1 MSVAPYIHATTPPL
15 RHSAPIFVFVAT
27 LFSSASFVPCKLM
40 ISLQDITIMR
50 GTKTLIEGASATILA
65 GQKVGIIG
73 RNGCGKSTLFAAI
86 QGEITPELGSIGV
99 PKNLKIATVA
109 QKTPALEISA
119 IDYVMQGDKTVQQLL
134 KQREAAYQQDSGE
147 KIALIED
154 ELGIAGYWTLKPRAG
169 ALLFGLGFG
178 PDELEKPVKEFS
190 GGWRMRLNLAQALI
204 YKSDLMLLDE
214 PTNHLDLDTVL
225 FLQNFLKSYEG
236 TLLCISHDRDFLDSF
251 ADHILHF
258 ESGKVVLYPGNY
270 SAYEKLRAEHIRAQK
285 AARKREE
292 AIVAHMQAFVDRFR
306 YKASKAKQA
315 QSLIKAIDRM
325 QLTAVTQEE
334 SPFSFSFPEPERTPQ
349 VIANLKDL
357 DAGYKADPQASA
369 AAAAAAAATAGS
381 VAETTD
387 LNDLDNDFED
397 GPQIRQ
403 VLTHDQVV
411 LSKINLELL
420 SGDRIALLGKNGQG
434 KSTLI
439 KTLVG
444 ELQPLH
450 GTVTIGKGIKIGYFA
465 QHELESLNED
475 QNALWHLFRINPN
488 AKEKD
493 LRTFL
498 GSFAFSG
505 DKVFDPVKTMSGG
518 EQARLALAL
527 IAYQKPNLLLLD
539 EPTNHLDL
547 EMREA
552 LSVALASYPGALVLV
567 SHDRHLVEAIA
578 DKLWLV
584 DQGRVSEFSG
594 DLNDYQEYLLRRAR
608 EFREQQQNAA
618 QNANGNAGAN
628 KSTSTTELR
637 AGMGAVNALGGS
649 QPSASVSSY
658 KTKEQKQ
665 LEAQKRAAL
674 RPLKL
679 KIEKEEKEIAKI
691 EARLQAI
698 DERMADSSLYEGNK
712 DELEALILERA
723 QLNTDKESHEE
734 QWLELTAELEEAQ
747 ASS

>member
-1 MSVAPYIHATTPPL
+1 
-15 RHSAPIFVFVAT
+15 
-27 LFSSASFVPCKLM
+27 M
-40 ISLQDITIMR
+40 IALQDITIMR
-50 GTKTLIEGASATILA
+50 GTKVLIEGASATILQ

-86 QGEITPELGSIGV
+86 QGELTPDLGTIGI

-109 QKTPALEISA
+109 QKTPALPTPA
-119 IDYVMQGDKTVQQLL
+119 IEYVMQGDKTVSSLL
-134 KQREAAYQQDSGE
+134 SRRDAAYAANDGE

-154 ELGIAGYWTLKPRAG
+154 ELGVAGFWTLKARAG
-169 ALLFGLGFG
+169 SLLFGLGFG
-178 PDELEKPVKEFS
+178 PDELEKPIAEFS

-204 YKSDLMLLDE
+204 YQSDLLLLDE

-225 FLQNFLKSYEG
+225 FLQNFLKNYEG

-258 ESGKVVLYPGNY
+258 EEHKVVLYPGNY
-270 SAYEKLRAEHIRAQK
+270 SAYEKIRAERIRAQK
-285 AARKREE
+285 AARKKEE
-292 AIVAHMQAFVDRFR
+292 AILAHMQSFVERFR
-306 YKASKAKQA
+306 YKATKAKQA
-315 QSLIKAIDRM
+315 QSLLKAIDRM

-349 VIANLKDL
+349 VIASLKEL
-357 DAGYKADPQASA
+357 DAGYQVS
-369 AAAAAAAATAGS
+369 S
-381 VAETTD
+381 VNLVD
-387 LNDLDNDFED
+387 SD
-397 GPQIRQ
+397 GPMAHH
-403 VLTHDQVV
+403 TGTGPEVV
-411 LSKINLELL
+411 LKKVNLELL

-444 ELQPLH
+444 DLAPLS
-450 GTVTIGKGIKIGYFA
+450 GEVVIGKGIKIGYFA

-475 QNALWHLFRINPN
+475 QDAMWHLYRINPD

-493 LRTFL
+493 LRSFL

-505 DKVFDPVKTMSGG
+505 DKVFDKVGTMSGG

-552 LSVALASYPGALVLV
+552 LSVALASYSGALVLV

-584 DQGRVSEFSG
+584 DSGKVSEFGG
-594 DLNDYQEYLLRRAR
+594 DLNDYQDYLLRKAR
-608 EFREQQQNAA
+608 EFREAQQAA
-618 QNANGNAGAN
+618 AAEAQGKVQG
-628 KSTSTTELR
+628 K
-637 AGMGAVNALGGS
+637 VQGS
-649 QPSASVSSY
+649 PSQSVSSY

-679 KIEKEEKEIAKI
+679 KIEANEKKMASI
-691 EARLQAI
+691 EKRLATI
-698 DERMADSSLYEGNK
+698 DERMADSSLYEDSNK
-712 DELEALILERA
+712 GELEKLILERA
-723 QLNTDKESHEE
+723 ELNNDKETLEE
-734 QWLELTAELEEAQ
+734 EWLMLNDELEAAHGQ
-747 ASS
+747 

>member
-1 MSVAPYIHATTPPL
+1 
-15 RHSAPIFVFVAT
+15 
-27 LFSSASFVPCKLM
+27 M
-40 ISLQDITIMR
+40 IALQDITIMR
-50 GTKTLIEGASATILA
+50 GTKVLIEGASATILQ

-86 QGEITPELGSIGV
+86 QGELTPDLGTIGI

-109 QKTPALEISA
+109 QKTPALPTPA
-119 IDYVMQGDKTVQQLL
+119 IEYVMQGDKTVSSLL
-134 KQREAAYQQDSGE
+134 SRRDAAYAANDGE

-154 ELGIAGYWTLKPRAG
+154 ELGVAGFWTLKARAG
-169 ALLFGLGFG
+169 SLLFGLGFG
-178 PDELEKPVKEFS
+178 PDELEKPIAEFS

-204 YKSDLMLLDE
+204 YQSDLLLLDE

-225 FLQNFLKSYEG
+225 FLQNFLKNYEG

-258 ESGKVVLYPGNY
+258 EEHKVVLYPGNY
-270 SAYEKLRAEHIRAQK
+270 SAYEKIRAERIRAQK
-285 AARKREE
+285 AARKKEE
-292 AIVAHMQAFVDRFR
+292 AILAHMQSFVERFR
-306 YKASKAKQA
+306 YKATKAKQA
-315 QSLIKAIDRM
+315 QSLLKAIDRM

-349 VIANLKDL
+349 VIASLKEL
-357 DAGYKADPQASA
+357 DAGYQVSSFNLVDS
-369 AAAAAAAATAGS
+369 
-381 VAETTD
+381 
-387 LNDLDNDFED
+387 D
-397 GPQIRQ
+397 GPMAHH
-403 VLTHDQVV
+403 TGTGPEVV
-411 LSKINLELL
+411 LKKVNLELL

-444 ELQPLH
+444 DLAPLS
-450 GTVTIGKGIKIGYFA
+450 GEVVIGKGIKIGYFA

-475 QNALWHLFRINPN
+475 QDAMWHLYRINPD

-493 LRTFL
+493 LRSFL

-505 DKVFDPVKTMSGG
+505 DKVFDKVGTMSGG

-552 LSVALASYPGALVLV
+552 LSVALASYSGALVLV

-584 DQGRVSEFSG
+584 DSGKVSEFGG
-594 DLNDYQEYLLRRAR
+594 DLNDYQDYLLRKAR
-608 EFREQQQNAA
+608 EFREAQQAA
-618 QNANGNAGAN
+618 AAEAQGKVQG
-628 KSTSTTELR
+628 K
-637 AGMGAVNALGGS
+637 VQGS
-649 QPSASVSSY
+649 PSQSVSSY

-679 KIEKEEKEIAKI
+679 KIEANEKKMASI
-691 EARLQAI
+691 EKRLATI
-698 DERMADSSLYEGNK
+698 DERMADSSLYEDSNK
-712 DELEALILERA
+712 GELEKLILERA
-723 QLNTDKESHEE
+723 ELNNDKETLEE
-734 QWLELTAELEEAQ
+734 EWLMLNDELEAAQ
-747 ASS
+747 GQ

>member
-1 MSVAPYIHATTPPL
+1 
-15 RHSAPIFVFVAT
+15 
-27 LFSSASFVPCKLM
+27 M
-40 ISLQDITIMR
+40 ISLQDLTIMR
-50 GTKTLIEGASATILA
+50 GSKILIDQTSTTILQS
-65 GQKVGIIG
+65 QKVGIIG

-86 QGEITPELGSIGV
+86 QGDVPIESGSISV
-99 PKNLKIATVA
+99 PKNLKIASVS

-119 IDYVMQGDKTVQQLL
+119 LEYVMQGDKTIQQLL
-134 KQREAAYQQDSGE
+134 ARREKAYANNEGE

-154 ELGIAGYWTLKPRAG
+154 ELGTAGFWSLKARTG
-169 ALLFGLGFG
+169 SLLFGLGFG

-204 YKSDLMLLDE
+204 YKSDLMMLDE

-251 ADHILHF
+251 SDHILHF

-270 SAYEKLRAEHIRAQK
+270 SAYERIRAERIRAQK
-285 AARKREE
+285 AARRREE
-292 AIVAHMQAFVDRFR
+292 AILSHMQSFVERFR

-315 QSLIKAIDRM
+315 QSLIKAMDRM

-349 VIANLKDL
+349 VIASLKEL
-357 DAGYKADPQASA
+357 DAGYRNTTSA
-369 AAAAAAAATAGS
+369 AQTNSRPTSAN
-381 VAETTD
+381 E
-387 LNDLDNDFED
+387 FED
-397 GPQIRQ
+397 GPLLHNSHNQEEIILHK
-403 VLTHDQVV
+403 V
-411 LSKINLELL
+411 NLELL

-444 ELQPLH
+444 SLPPIN
-450 GTVTIGKGIKIGYFA
+450 GTVTLGKGISIGYFA
-465 QHELESLNED
+465 QHELESLNESQD
-475 QNALWHLFRINPN
+475 ALWHLWRIDPQ

-493 LRTFL
+493 LRSFL

-505 DKVFDPVKTMSGG
+505 DKVFAKVGTMSGG
-518 EQARLALAL
+518 EQARLALAM

-552 LSVALASYPGALVLV
+552 LSIALASYPGALVLV

-578 DKLWLV
+578 EKLWLV
-584 DQGRVSEFSG
+584 DDGKVSEFAG

-608 EFREQQQNAA
+608 EFREA
-618 QNANGNAGAN
+618 QNAEAAAAREQATANGL
-628 KSTSTTELR
+628 T
-637 AGMGAVNALGGS
+637 M
-649 QPSASVSSY
+649 SAQAKASAY

-665 LEAQKRAAL
+665 QEAARRAAL
-674 RPLKL
+674 RPLKM
-679 KIEKEEKEIAKI
+679 KIEQSEKAMAKMDQRIA
-691 EARLQAI
+691 EI
-698 DERMADSSLYEGNK
+698 DERMSDSALYDNK
-712 DELEALILERA
+712 IELEKLIMERA
-723 QLNTDKESHEE
+723 QLSQAKEQEE
-734 QWLELTAELEEAQ
+734 EHWLELTTELEEAQ
-747 ASS
+747 AVN

>member
-1 MSVAPYIHATTPPL
+1 
-15 RHSAPIFVFVAT
+15 
-27 LFSSASFVPCKLM
+27 M
-40 ISLQDITIMR
+40 IALQDITIMR
-50 GTKTLIEGASATILA
+50 GTKVLIEGASATILQ

-86 QGEITPELGSIGV
+86 QGELAPDLGTIGI

-109 QKTPALEISA
+109 QKTPALPTPA
-119 IDYVMQGDKTVQQLL
+119 IEYVMQGDKTVSSLL
-134 KQREAAYQQDSGE
+134 SRRDAAYAANDGE

-154 ELGIAGYWTLKPRAG
+154 ELGVAGFWTLKARAG
-169 ALLFGLGFG
+169 SLLFGLGFG
-178 PDELEKPVKEFS
+178 PDELEKPIAEFS

-204 YKSDLMLLDE
+204 YQSDLLLLDE

-225 FLQNFLKSYEG
+225 FLQNFLKNYEG

-258 ESGKVVLYPGNY
+258 EEHKVVLYPGNY
-270 SAYEKLRAEHIRAQK
+270 SAYEKIRAERIRAQK
-285 AARKREE
+285 AARKKEE
-292 AIVAHMQAFVDRFR
+292 AILAHMQSFVERFR
-306 YKASKAKQA
+306 YKATKAKQA
-315 QSLIKAIDRM
+315 QSLLKAIDRM

-349 VIANLKDL
+349 VIASLKEL
-357 DAGYKADPQASA
+357 DAGYQVS
-369 AAAAAAAATAGS
+369 S
-381 VAETTD
+381 VNLVD
-387 LNDLDNDFED
+387 SD
-397 GPQIRQ
+397 GPMAHH
-403 VLTHDQVV
+403 TGTGPEVV
-411 LSKINLELL
+411 LKKVNLELL

-444 ELQPLH
+444 DLAPLS
-450 GTVTIGKGIKIGYFA
+450 GEVVIGKGIKIGYFA

-475 QNALWHLFRINPN
+475 QDAMWHLYRINPD

-493 LRTFL
+493 LRSFL

-505 DKVFDPVKTMSGG
+505 DKVFDKVGTMSGG

-552 LSVALASYPGALVLV
+552 LSVALASYSGALVLV

-584 DQGRVSEFSG
+584 DSGKVSEFGG
-594 DLNDYQEYLLRRAR
+594 DLNDYQDYLLRKAR
-608 EFREQQQNAA
+608 EFREAQQAA
-618 QNANGNAGAN
+618 AAEAQGKVQG
-628 KSTSTTELR
+628 K
-637 AGMGAVNALGGS
+637 VQGS
-649 QPSASVSSY
+649 PSQSVSSY

-679 KIEKEEKEIAKI
+679 KIETNEKKMASI
-691 EARLQAI
+691 EKRLATI
-698 DERMADSSLYEGNK
+698 DERMADSSLYEDSNK
-712 DELEALILERA
+712 GELEKLILERA
-723 QLNTDKESHEE
+723 ELNNDKETLEE
-734 QWLELTAELEEAQ
+734 EWLMLNDELEAAQ
-747 ASS
+747 GQ

>member
-1 MSVAPYIHATTPPL
+1 
-15 RHSAPIFVFVAT
+15 
-27 LFSSASFVPCKLM
+27 
-40 ISLQDITIMR
+40 MR
-50 GTKTLIEGASATILA
+50 GTKVLIEGASATILQ

-86 QGEITPELGSIGV
+86 QGELSPDLGTIGI

-109 QKTPALEISA
+109 QKTPALATSA
-119 IDYVMQGDKTVQQLL
+119 IDYVMEGDKTVAGLL
-134 KQREAAYQQDSGE
+134 KRRAEAYAANAGE
-147 KIALIED
+147 KIALLED
-154 ELGIAGYWTLKPRAG
+154 ELGVAGYWTLKARAG
-169 ALLFGLGFG
+169 SLLFGLGFG
-178 PDELEKPVKEFS
+178 PEELEKPVAEFS

-204 YKSDLMLLDE
+204 YQSDLLLLDE

-225 FLQNFLKSYEG
+225 FLQNFLKNYEG

-258 ESGKVVLYPGNY
+258 EEHKVVLYPGNY
-270 SAYEKLRAEHIRAQK
+270 SAYERIRAERIRAQK
-285 AARKREE
+285 AARKKEE
-292 AIVAHMQAFVDRFR
+292 AILAHMQSFVERFR
-306 YKASKAKQA
+306 YKATKAKQA
-315 QSLIKAIDRM
+315 QSLIKAMERM

-349 VIANLKDL
+349 VIASLKDL
-357 DAGYKADPQASA
+357 NAGYQGQSLDDSA
-369 AAAAAAAATAGS
+369 
-381 VAETTD
+381 
-387 LNDLDNDFED
+387 ND
-397 GPQIRQ
+397 GP
-403 VLTHDQVV
+403 LLHHSGTEVV
-411 LSKINLELL
+411 LSQVNLELL

-444 ELQPLH
+444 ELKPLS
-450 GTVTIGKGIKIGYFA
+450 GEVVIGKGIKIGYFA

-475 QNALWHLFRINPN
+475 QDAIWHLYRLNPD

-493 LRTFL
+493 LRSFL

-505 DKVFDPVKTMSGG
+505 DKVFDKVGTMSGG

-552 LSVALASYPGALVLV
+552 LSVALASYSGALVLV

-584 DQGRVSEFSG
+584 DSGKVSEFSG
-594 DLNDYQEYLLRRAR
+594 DLNDYQEYLLRKAR
-608 EFREQQQNAA
+608 EFREAQQAAA
-618 QNANGNAGAN
+618 QAEAPA
-628 KSTSTTELR
+628 
-637 AGMGAVNALGGS
+637 
-649 QPSASVSSY
+649 PSASVSSY

-679 KIEKEEKEIAKI
+679 KIEANEKKMATI
-691 EARLQAI
+691 ESRLATI
-698 DERMADSSLYEGNK
+698 DERMADASLYEDSNK
-712 DELEALILERA
+712 GELEQLILERA
-723 QLNTDKESHEE
+723 ELNGQKDTLEE
-734 QWLELTAELEEAQ
+734 EWLALNDELEAAQ
-747 ASS
+747 AN

>member
-1 MSVAPYIHATTPPL
+1 
-15 RHSAPIFVFVAT
+15 
-27 LFSSASFVPCKLM
+27 
-40 ISLQDITIMR
+40 MR
-50 GTKTLIEGASATILA
+50 GTKVLIEGASATILQ

-86 QGEITPELGSIGV
+86 QGELSPDLGTIGI

-109 QKTPALEISA
+109 QKTPALATSA
-119 IDYVMQGDKTVQQLL
+119 IDYVMEGDKTVAGLL
-134 KQREAAYQQDSGE
+134 KRRAEAYAANAGE
-147 KIALIED
+147 KIALLED
-154 ELGIAGYWTLKPRAG
+154 ELGVAGYWTLKARAG
-169 ALLFGLGFG
+169 SLLFGLGFG
-178 PDELEKPVKEFS
+178 PEELEKPVAEFS

-204 YKSDLMLLDE
+204 YQSDLLLLDE

-225 FLQNFLKSYEG
+225 FLQNFLKNYEG

-258 ESGKVVLYPGNY
+258 EEHKVVLYPGNY
-270 SAYEKLRAEHIRAQK
+270 SAYERIRAERIRAQK
-285 AARKREE
+285 AARKKEE
-292 AIVAHMQAFVDRFR
+292 AILAHMQSFVERFR
-306 YKASKAKQA
+306 YKATKAKQA
-315 QSLIKAIDRM
+315 QSLIKAMERM

-349 VIANLKDL
+349 VIASLKDL
-357 DAGYKADPQASA
+357 NAGYQGQSLDDSA
-369 AAAAAAAATAGS
+369 
-381 VAETTD
+381 
-387 LNDLDNDFED
+387 ND
-397 GPQIRQ
+397 GP
-403 VLTHDQVV
+403 LLHHSGTEVV
-411 LSKINLELL
+411 LSQVNLELL

-444 ELQPLH
+444 ELKPLS
-450 GTVTIGKGIKIGYFA
+450 GEVVIGKGIKIGYFA

-475 QNALWHLFRINPN
+475 QDAIWHLYRLNPD

-493 LRTFL
+493 LRSFL

-505 DKVFDPVKTMSGG
+505 DKVFDKVGTMSGG

-552 LSVALASYPGALVLV
+552 LSVALASYSGALVLV

-584 DQGRVSEFSG
+584 DSGKVSEFSG
-594 DLNDYQEYLLRRAR
+594 DLNDYQEYLLRKAR
-608 EFREQQQNAA
+608 EFREAQQAAA
-618 QNANGNAGAN
+618 QAAAP
-628 KSTSTTELR
+628 
-637 AGMGAVNALGGS
+637 A
-649 QPSASVSSY
+649 PSASVSSY

-679 KIEKEEKEIAKI
+679 KIEANEKKMATI
-691 EARLQAI
+691 ESRLATI
-698 DERMADSSLYEGNK
+698 DERMADASLYEDSNK
-712 DELEALILERA
+712 GELEQLILERA
-723 QLNTDKESHEE
+723 ELNGQKDTLEE
-734 QWLELTAELEEAQ
+734 EWLALNDELEAAQ
-747 ASS
+747 AN

>member
-15 RHSAPIFVFVAT
+15 SHSAPIFVFVAT
-27 LFSSASFVPCKLM
+27 LFSSASFVTCKLM

-334 SPFSFSFPEPERTPQ
+334 SPFSFSFPEPDRTPQ

-369 AAAAAAAATAGS
+369 AAAAASVATAAAES
-381 VAETTD
+381 R
-387 LNDLDNDFED
+387 DLDKDFED

-518 EQARLALAL
+518 EQARLALAF

-618 QNANGNAGAN
+618 QNANGAN
-628 KSTSTTELR
+628 KSTSATTTELR

-691 EARLQAI
+691 EARLQEI

-747 ASS
+747 AAS

>member
-1 MSVAPYIHATTPPL
+1 
-15 RHSAPIFVFVAT
+15 
-27 LFSSASFVPCKLM
+27 M
-40 ISLQDITIMR
+40 IALQDITIMR
-50 GTKTLIEGASATILA
+50 GTKVLIEGASATILQ

-86 QGEITPELGSIGV
+86 QGELVPDLGTIGI

-109 QKTPALEISA
+109 QKTPALPTPA
-119 IDYVMQGDKTVQQLL
+119 IEYVMQGDKTVSSLL
-134 KQREAAYQQDSGE
+134 SRRDAAYAANDGE

-154 ELGIAGYWTLKPRAG
+154 ELGLAGFWTLDARAG
-169 ALLFGLGFG
+169 SSLVGLGFG
-178 PDELEKPVKEFS
+178 PEQLEKPIAEFS

-204 YKSDLMLLDE
+204 YQSDLLLLDE

-225 FLQNFLKSYEG
+225 FLQNFLKNYEG

-258 ESGKVVLYPGNY
+258 EEHKVVLYPGNY
-270 SAYEKLRAEHIRAQK
+270 SAYEKIRAERIRAQK
-285 AARKREE
+285 AARKKEE
-292 AIVAHMQAFVDRFR
+292 AILAHMQSFVERFR
-306 YKASKAKQA
+306 YKSSKAKQA
-315 QSLIKAIDRM
+315 QSLLKAIDRM

-349 VIANLKDL
+349 VIASLKEL
-357 DAGYKADPQASA
+357 DAGYQVSNADLVDS
-369 AAAAAAAATAGS
+369 
-381 VAETTD
+381 
-387 LNDLDNDFED
+387 D
-397 GPQIRQ
+397 GPMAHHAG
-403 VLTHDQVV
+403 TGPEVV
-411 LSKINLELL
+411 LKKVNLELL

-444 ELQPLH
+444 DLAPLS
-450 GTVTIGKGIKIGYFA
+450 GEIVVGKGIKIGYFA

-475 QNALWHLFRINPN
+475 QDAMWHLYRINPD

-505 DKVFDPVKTMSGG
+505 DKVFDKVGTMSGG

-552 LSVALASYPGALVLV
+552 LSVALASYSGALVLV

-584 DQGRVSEFSG
+584 DSGKVSEFAG
-594 DLNDYQEYLLRRAR
+594 DLNDYQEYLLRKAR
-608 EFREQQQNAA
+608 EFREAQQAA
-618 QNANGNAGAN
+618 AAEAQG
-628 KSTSTTELR
+628 KV
-637 AGMGAVNALGGS
+637 MGAPS
-649 QPSASVSSY
+649 QSVSSY

-679 KIEKEEKEIAKI
+679 KIEANEKKMASI
-691 EARLQAI
+691 EKRLTTI
-698 DERMADSSLYEGNK
+698 DERMADSSLYEDSNK
-712 DELEALILERA
+712 GELEKLILERA
-723 QLNTDKESHEE
+723 ELNNDKETLEE
-734 QWLELTAELEEAQ
+734 EWLMLNDELEAAQ
-747 ASS
+747 GQ

>member
-1 MSVAPYIHATTPPL
+1 
-15 RHSAPIFVFVAT
+15 
-27 LFSSASFVPCKLM
+27 M
-40 ISLQDITIMR
+40 IALQDITIMR
-50 GTKTLIEGASATILA
+50 GTKVLIEGASATILQ

-86 QGEITPELGSIGV
+86 QGELVPDLGTIGI

-109 QKTPALEISA
+109 QKTPALPTPA
-119 IDYVMQGDKTVQQLL
+119 IEYVMQGDKTVSSLL
-134 KQREAAYQQDSGE
+134 SRRDAAYAANDGE

-154 ELGIAGYWTLKPRAG
+154 ELGLAGFWSLKARAG
-169 ALLFGLGFG
+169 SLLFGLGFG
-178 PDELEKPVKEFS
+178 PDELEKPIAEFS

-204 YKSDLMLLDE
+204 YQSDLLLLDE

-225 FLQNFLKSYEG
+225 FLQNFLKNYEG

-258 ESGKVVLYPGNY
+258 EEHKVVLYPGNY
-270 SAYEKLRAEHIRAQK
+270 SAYEKIRAERIRAQK
-285 AARKREE
+285 AARKKEE
-292 AIVAHMQAFVDRFR
+292 AILAHMQSFVERFR
-306 YKASKAKQA
+306 YKSSKAKQA
-315 QSLIKAIDRM
+315 QSLLKAIDRM

-349 VIANLKDL
+349 VIASLKEL
-357 DAGYKADPQASA
+357 DAGYQVSSADLVDS
-369 AAAAAAAATAGS
+369 
-381 VAETTD
+381 
-387 LNDLDNDFED
+387 D
-397 GPQIRQ
+397 GPMAHHAG
-403 VLTHDQVV
+403 TGPEVV
-411 LSKINLELL
+411 LKKVNLELL

-444 ELQPLH
+444 DLAPLS
-450 GTVTIGKGIKIGYFA
+450 GEVVVGKGIKIGYFA

-475 QNALWHLFRINPN
+475 QDAMWHLYRINPD

-505 DKVFDPVKTMSGG
+505 DKVFDKVGTMSGG

-552 LSVALASYPGALVLV
+552 LSVALASYSGALVLV

-584 DQGRVSEFSG
+584 DSGKVSEFAG
-594 DLNDYQEYLLRRAR
+594 DLNDYQEYLLRKAR
-608 EFREQQQNAA
+608 EFREAQQAA
-618 QNANGNAGAN
+618 AAEAQG
-628 KSTSTTELR
+628 KV
-637 AGMGAVNALGGS
+637 MGAPS
-649 QPSASVSSY
+649 QSVSSY

-679 KIEKEEKEIAKI
+679 KIEANEKKMASI
-691 EARLQAI
+691 EKRLATI
-698 DERMADSSLYEGNK
+698 DERMADSSLYEDSNK
-712 DELEALILERA
+712 GELEKLILERA
-723 QLNTDKESHEE
+723 ELNNDKETLEE
-734 QWLELTAELEEAQ
+734 EWLMLNDELEAAQ
-747 ASS
+747 GQ

>member
-1 MSVAPYIHATTPPL
+1 
-15 RHSAPIFVFVAT
+15 
-27 LFSSASFVPCKLM
+27 M
-40 ISLQDITIMR
+40 IALQDITIMR
-50 GTKTLIEGASATILA
+50 GTKVLIEGASATILQ

-86 QGEITPELGSIGV
+86 QGELAPDLGTIGI

-109 QKTPALEISA
+109 QKTPALPTPA
-119 IDYVMQGDKTVQQLL
+119 IEYVMQGDKTVSSLL
-134 KQREAAYQQDSGE
+134 SRRDAAYAANDGE

-154 ELGIAGYWTLKPRAG
+154 ELGVAGFWTLKARAG
-169 ALLFGLGFG
+169 SLLFGLGFG
-178 PDELEKPVKEFS
+178 PDELEKPIAEFS

-204 YKSDLMLLDE
+204 YQSDLLLLDE

-225 FLQNFLKSYEG
+225 FLQNFLKNYEG

-258 ESGKVVLYPGNY
+258 EEHKVVLYPGNY
-270 SAYEKLRAEHIRAQK
+270 SAYEKIRAERIRAQK
-285 AARKREE
+285 AARKKEE
-292 AIVAHMQAFVDRFR
+292 AILAHMQSFVERFR
-306 YKASKAKQA
+306 YKATKAKQA
-315 QSLIKAIDRM
+315 QSLLKAIDRM

-349 VIANLKDL
+349 VIASLKEL
-357 DAGYKADPQASA
+357 DAGYQVSSADLVDS
-369 AAAAAAAATAGS
+369 
-381 VAETTD
+381 
-387 LNDLDNDFED
+387 D
-397 GPQIRQ
+397 GPMAHH
-403 VLTHDQVV
+403 TGTGPEVV
-411 LSKINLELL
+411 LKKVNLELL

-444 ELQPLH
+444 DLAPLS
-450 GTVTIGKGIKIGYFA
+450 GEVVIGKGIKIGYFA

-475 QNALWHLFRINPN
+475 QDAMWHLYRINPD

-493 LRTFL
+493 LRSFL

-505 DKVFDPVKTMSGG
+505 DKVFDKVGTMSGG

-552 LSVALASYPGALVLV
+552 LSVALASYSGALVLV

-584 DQGRVSEFSG
+584 DSGKVSEFAG
-594 DLNDYQEYLLRRAR
+594 DLNDYQDYLLRKAR
-608 EFREQQQNAA
+608 EFREAQQAA
-618 QNANGNAGAN
+618 AAEAQG
-628 KSTSTTELR
+628 K
-637 AGMGAVNALGGS
+637 VQGS
-649 QPSASVSSY
+649 PSQSLSSY

-679 KIEKEEKEIAKI
+679 KIEANEKKMASI
-691 EARLQAI
+691 EKRLATI
-698 DERMADSSLYEGNK
+698 DERMADSSLYEDSNK
-712 DELEALILERA
+712 GELEKLILERA
-723 QLNTDKESHEE
+723 ELNNDKETLEE
-734 QWLELTAELEEAQ
+734 EWLMLNDELEAAQ
-747 ASS
+747 GQ

>member
-1 MSVAPYIHATTPPL
+1 
-15 RHSAPIFVFVAT
+15 
-27 LFSSASFVPCKLM
+27 M
-40 ISLQDITIMR
+40 IALQDITIMR
-50 GTKTLIEGASATILA
+50 GTKVLIEGASATILQ

-86 QGEITPELGSIGV
+86 QGELAPDLGTIGI

-109 QKTPALEISA
+109 QKTPALPTPA
-119 IDYVMQGDKTVQQLL
+119 IEYVMQGDKTVSSLL
-134 KQREAAYQQDSGE
+134 SRRDAAYAANDGE

-154 ELGIAGYWTLKPRAG
+154 ELGVAGFWTLKARAG
-169 ALLFGLGFG
+169 SLLFGLGFG
-178 PDELEKPVKEFS
+178 PDELEKPIAEFS

-204 YKSDLMLLDE
+204 YQSDLLLLDE

-225 FLQNFLKSYEG
+225 FLQNFLKNYEG

-258 ESGKVVLYPGNY
+258 EEHKVVLYPGNY
-270 SAYEKLRAEHIRAQK
+270 SAYEKIRAERIRAQK
-285 AARKREE
+285 AARKKEE
-292 AIVAHMQAFVDRFR
+292 AILAHMQSFVERFR
-306 YKASKAKQA
+306 YKATKAKQA
-315 QSLIKAIDRM
+315 QSLLKAIDRM

-349 VIANLKDL
+349 VIASLKEL
-357 DAGYKADPQASA
+357 DAGYQVSSADLVDS
-369 AAAAAAAATAGS
+369 
-381 VAETTD
+381 
-387 LNDLDNDFED
+387 D
-397 GPQIRQ
+397 GPMAHH
-403 VLTHDQVV
+403 TGTGPEVV
-411 LSKINLELL
+411 LKKVNLELL

-444 ELQPLH
+444 DLAPLS
-450 GTVTIGKGIKIGYFA
+450 GEVVIGKGIKIGYFA

-475 QNALWHLFRINPN
+475 QDAMWHLYRINPD

-493 LRTFL
+493 LRSFL

-505 DKVFDPVKTMSGG
+505 DKVFDKVGTMSGG

-552 LSVALASYPGALVLV
+552 LSVALASYSGALVLV

-584 DQGRVSEFSG
+584 DSGKVSEFGG
-594 DLNDYQEYLLRRAR
+594 DLNDYQDYLLRKAR
-608 EFREQQQNAA
+608 EFREAQQAA
-618 QNANGNAGAN
+618 AAEAQG
-628 KSTSTTELR
+628 K
-637 AGMGAVNALGGS
+637 VQGS
-649 QPSASVSSY
+649 PSQSVSSY

-679 KIEKEEKEIAKI
+679 KIEANEKKMASI
-691 EARLQAI
+691 EKRLATI
-698 DERMADSSLYEGNK
+698 DERMADSSLYEDSNK
-712 DELEALILERA
+712 GELEKLILERA
-723 QLNTDKESHEE
+723 ELNNDKETLEE
-734 QWLELTAELEEAQ
+734 EWLMLNDELEAAQ
-747 ASS
+747 GQ

>member
-1 MSVAPYIHATTPPL
+1 
-15 RHSAPIFVFVAT
+15 
-27 LFSSASFVPCKLM
+27 M
-40 ISLQDITIMR
+40 IALQDITIMR
-50 GTKTLIEGASATILA
+50 GTKVLIEGASATILQ

-86 QGEITPELGSIGV
+86 QGELVPDFCTIGI

-109 QKTPALEISA
+109 QKTPALPTPA
-119 IDYVMQGDKTVQQLL
+119 IEYVMQGDKTVSSLL
-134 KQREAAYQQDSGE
+134 SRRDAAYAANDGE

-154 ELGIAGYWTLKPRAG
+154 ELGLAGFWTLKARAG
-169 ALLFGLGFG
+169 SLLFGLGFG
-178 PDELEKPVKEFS
+178 PDELEKPIAEFS

-204 YKSDLMLLDE
+204 YQSDLLLLDE

-225 FLQNFLKSYEG
+225 FLQNFLKNYEG

-258 ESGKVVLYPGNY
+258 EEHKVVLYPGNY
-270 SAYEKLRAEHIRAQK
+270 SAYEKIRAERIRAQK
-285 AARKREE
+285 AARKKEE
-292 AIVAHMQAFVDRFR
+292 AILAHMQSFVERFR
-306 YKASKAKQA
+306 YKSSKAKQA
-315 QSLIKAIDRM
+315 QSLLKAIDRM

-349 VIANLKDL
+349 VIASLKEL
-357 DAGYKADPQASA
+357 DAGYQVSSADLVDS
-369 AAAAAAAATAGS
+369 
-381 VAETTD
+381 
-387 LNDLDNDFED
+387 D
-397 GPQIRQ
+397 GPMAHHAG
-403 VLTHDQVV
+403 TGPEVV
-411 LSKINLELL
+411 LKKVNLELL

-444 ELQPLH
+444 DLAPLS
-450 GTVTIGKGIKIGYFA
+450 GEVVVGKGIKIGYFA

-475 QNALWHLFRINPN
+475 QDAMWHLYRINPD

-505 DKVFDPVKTMSGG
+505 DKVFDKVGTMSGG

-552 LSVALASYPGALVLV
+552 LSVALASYSGALVLV

-584 DQGRVSEFSG
+584 DSGKVSEFAG
-594 DLNDYQEYLLRRAR
+594 DLNDYQEYLLRKAR
-608 EFREQQQNAA
+608 EFREAQQAA
-618 QNANGNAGAN
+618 AAEAQG
-628 KSTSTTELR
+628 KV
-637 AGMGAVNALGGS
+637 MGAPS
-649 QPSASVSSY
+649 QSVSSY

-679 KIEKEEKEIAKI
+679 KIEANEKKMASI
-691 EARLQAI
+691 EKRLATI
-698 DERMADSSLYEGNK
+698 DERMADSSLYEDSNK
-712 DELEALILERA
+712 GELEKLILERA
-723 QLNTDKESHEE
+723 ELNNDKETLEE
-734 QWLELTAELEEAQ
+734 EWLMLNDELEAAQ
-747 ASS
+747 GQ

>member
-1 MSVAPYIHATTPPL
+1 
-15 RHSAPIFVFVAT
+15 
-27 LFSSASFVPCKLM
+27 M
-40 ISLQDITIMR
+40 ISLQDLTIMR
-50 GTKTLIEGASATILA
+50 GSKVLIDQTSTTILQ

-86 QGEITPELGSIGV
+86 QGEVPVESGSIGV
-99 PKNLKIATVA
+99 PKNLKIASVA

-119 IDYVMQGDKTVQQLL
+119 LEYVMQGDKTVQELL
-134 KQREAAYQQDSGE
+134 QRRERAYANNEGE

-154 ELGIAGYWTLKPRAG
+154 ELGTAGYWSLKARTG

-178 PDELEKPVKEFS
+178 PNELDKPVKEFS

-204 YKSDLMLLDE
+204 YKSDLMMLDE

-251 ADHILHF
+251 CDHILHF
-258 ESGKVVLYPGNY
+258 ETGKVVLYPGNY
-270 SAYEKLRAEHIRAQK
+270 SSYEHIRAERIRAQK

-292 AIVAHMQAFVDRFR
+292 AILSHMQAFVERFR
-306 YKASKAKQA
+306 YKATKAKQA
-315 QSLIKAIDRM
+315 QSLIKAMDRM

-349 VIANLKDL
+349 VIASLKDL
-357 DAGYKADPQASA
+357 DAGYHNDAIDANNVTNVANA
-369 AAAAAAAATAGS
+369 ANDTIQLD
-381 VAETTD
+381 TT
-387 LNDLDNDFED
+387 LDD
-397 GPQIRQ
+397 GPLLHTVKAGDEVILHK
-403 VLTHDQVV
+403 V
-411 LSKINLELL
+411 NLELL

-444 ELQPLH
+444 SLPPLN
-450 GTVTIGKGIKIGYFA
+450 GTVTLGKGIKIGYFA
-465 QHELESLNED
+465 QHELESLNESQD
-475 QNALWHLFRINPN
+475 ALWHLWRIDPQ

-505 DKVFDPVKTMSGG
+505 DKVFAKVGTMSGG
-518 EQARLALAL
+518 EQARLALAM

-552 LSVALASYPGALVLV
+552 LSIALASYPGALVLV

-584 DQGRVSEFSG
+584 DNGKVSEFAG

-608 EFREQQQNAA
+608 EFRDA
-618 QNANGNAGAN
+618 QNAEAAALKAAADAAQG
-628 KSTSTTELR
+628 KTP
-637 AGMGAVNALGGS
+637 GMS
-649 QPSASVSSY
+649 SSAKASAY

-665 LEAQKRAAL
+665 LEAARRAAL
-674 RPLKL
+674 RPLKM
-679 KIEKEEKEIAKI
+679 KVEQSEKAMAKLEQRI
-691 EARLQAI
+691 SEI
-698 DERMADSSLYEGNK
+698 DERMADPALYENK
-712 DELEALILERA
+712 AELEKLIMERA
-723 QLNTDKESHEE
+723 QLVQDKEQQEE
-734 QWLELTAELEEAQ
+734 QWLELSAELEEAQ
-747 ASS
+747 AQ

>member
-1 MSVAPYIHATTPPL
+1 
-15 RHSAPIFVFVAT
+15 
-27 LFSSASFVPCKLM
+27 M
-40 ISLQDITIMR
+40 IALQDITIMR
-50 GTKTLIEGASATILA
+50 GTKVLIEGASATILQ

-86 QGEITPELGSIGV
+86 QGELVPDLGTIGI

-109 QKTPALEISA
+109 QKTPALPTPA
-119 IDYVMQGDKTVQQLL
+119 IEYVMQGDKTVSSLL
-134 KQREAAYQQDSGE
+134 SRRDAAYAANDGE

-154 ELGIAGYWTLKPRAG
+154 ELGMAGFWTLKARAG
-169 ALLFGLGFG
+169 SLLFGLGFG
-178 PDELEKPVKEFS
+178 PDELEKPIAEFS

-204 YKSDLMLLDE
+204 YQSDLLLLDE

-225 FLQNFLKSYEG
+225 FLQNFLKNYEG

-258 ESGKVVLYPGNY
+258 EEHKVVLYPGNY
-270 SAYEKLRAEHIRAQK
+270 SAYEKIRAERIRAQK
-285 AARKREE
+285 AARKKEE
-292 AIVAHMQAFVDRFR
+292 AILAHMQSFVERFR
-306 YKASKAKQA
+306 YKSSKAKQA
-315 QSLIKAIDRM
+315 QSLLKAIDRM

-349 VIANLKDL
+349 VIASLKEL
-357 DAGYKADPQASA
+357 DAGYQVSSADLVDS
-369 AAAAAAAATAGS
+369 
-381 VAETTD
+381 
-387 LNDLDNDFED
+387 D
-397 GPQIRQ
+397 GPMAHHAG
-403 VLTHDQVV
+403 TGPEVV
-411 LSKINLELL
+411 LKKVNLELL

-444 ELQPLH
+444 DLAPLS
-450 GTVTIGKGIKIGYFA
+450 GEVVVGKGIKIGYFA

-475 QNALWHLFRINPN
+475 QDAMWHLYRINPD

-505 DKVFDPVKTMSGG
+505 DKVFDKVGTMSGG

-552 LSVALASYPGALVLV
+552 LSVALASYSGALVLV

-584 DQGRVSEFSG
+584 DSGKVSEFAG
-594 DLNDYQEYLLRRAR
+594 DLNDYQEYLLRKAR
-608 EFREQQQNAA
+608 EFREAQQAA
-618 QNANGNAGAN
+618 AAEAQG
-628 KSTSTTELR
+628 KV
-637 AGMGAVNALGGS
+637 MGAPS
-649 QPSASVSSY
+649 QSVSSY

-679 KIEKEEKEIAKI
+679 KIEANEKKMASI
-691 EARLQAI
+691 EKRLATI
-698 DERMADSSLYEGNK
+698 DERMADSSLYEDSNK
-712 DELEALILERA
+712 GELEKLILERA
-723 QLNTDKESHEE
+723 ELNNDKETLEE
-734 QWLELTAELEEAQ
+734 EWLMLNDELEAAQ
-747 ASS
+747 GQ

>member
-1 MSVAPYIHATTPPL
+1 
-15 RHSAPIFVFVAT
+15 
-27 LFSSASFVPCKLM
+27 M
-40 ISLQDITIMR
+40 IALQDITIMR
-50 GTKTLIEGASATILA
+50 GTKVLIEGASATILQ

-86 QGEITPELGSIGV
+86 QGELAPDLGTIGI

-109 QKTPALEISA
+109 QKTPALPTPA
-119 IDYVMQGDKTVQQLL
+119 IEYVMQGDKTVSSLL
-134 KQREAAYQQDSGE
+134 SRRDAAYAANDGE

-154 ELGIAGYWTLKPRAG
+154 ELGVAGFWTLKARAG
-169 ALLFGLGFG
+169 SLLFGLGFG
-178 PDELEKPVKEFS
+178 PDELEKPIAEFS

-204 YKSDLMLLDE
+204 YQSDLLLLDE

-225 FLQNFLKSYEG
+225 FLQNFLKNYEG

-258 ESGKVVLYPGNY
+258 EEHKVVLYPGNY
-270 SAYEKLRAEHIRAQK
+270 SAYEKIRAERIRAQK
-285 AARKREE
+285 AARKKEE
-292 AIVAHMQAFVDRFR
+292 AILAHMQSFVERFR
-306 YKASKAKQA
+306 YKATKAKQA
-315 QSLIKAIDRM
+315 QSLLKAIDRM

-349 VIANLKDL
+349 VIASLKEL
-357 DAGYKADPQASA
+357 DAGYQVSSADLVDS
-369 AAAAAAAATAGS
+369 
-381 VAETTD
+381 
-387 LNDLDNDFED
+387 D
-397 GPQIRQ
+397 GPMAHHAG
-403 VLTHDQVV
+403 TGPEVV
-411 LSKINLELL
+411 LKKVNLELL

-444 ELQPLH
+444 DLAPLS
-450 GTVTIGKGIKIGYFA
+450 GEVVIGKGIKIGYFA

-475 QNALWHLFRINPN
+475 QDAMWHLYRINPD

-493 LRTFL
+493 LRSFL

-505 DKVFDPVKTMSGG
+505 DKVFDKVGTMSGG

-552 LSVALASYPGALVLV
+552 LSVALASYSGALVLV

-584 DQGRVSEFSG
+584 DSGKVSEFAG
-594 DLNDYQEYLLRRAR
+594 DLNDYQDYLLRKAR
-608 EFREQQQNAA
+608 EFREAQQAA
-618 QNANGNAGAN
+618 AAEAQG
-628 KSTSTTELR
+628 K
-637 AGMGAVNALGGS
+637 VQGS
-649 QPSASVSSY
+649 PSQSVSSY

-679 KIEKEEKEIAKI
+679 KIEANEKKMASI
-691 EARLQAI
+691 EKRLATI
-698 DERMADSSLYEGNK
+698 DERMADSSLYEDSNK
-712 DELEALILERA
+712 GELEKLILERA
-723 QLNTDKESHEE
+723 ELNNDKETLEE
-734 QWLELTAELEEAQ
+734 EWLMLNDELEAAQ
-747 ASS
+747 GH

>member
-1 MSVAPYIHATTPPL
+1 
-15 RHSAPIFVFVAT
+15 
-27 LFSSASFVPCKLM
+27 M
-40 ISLQDITIMR
+40 IALQDITIMR
-50 GTKTLIEGASATILA
+50 GTKVLIEGASATILQ

-86 QGEITPELGSIGV
+86 QGELAPDLGTIGI

-109 QKTPALEISA
+109 QKTPALPTPA
-119 IDYVMQGDKTVQQLL
+119 IEYVMQGDKTVSSLL
-134 KQREAAYQQDSGE
+134 SRRDAAYAANDGE

-154 ELGIAGYWTLKPRAG
+154 ELGVAGFWTLKARAG
-169 ALLFGLGFG
+169 SLLFGLGFG
-178 PDELEKPVKEFS
+178 PDELEKPIAEFS

-204 YKSDLMLLDE
+204 YQSDLLLLDE

-225 FLQNFLKSYEG
+225 FLQNFLKNYEG

-258 ESGKVVLYPGNY
+258 EEHKVVLYPGNY
-270 SAYEKLRAEHIRAQK
+270 SAYEKIRAERIRAQK
-285 AARKREE
+285 AARKKEE
-292 AIVAHMQAFVDRFR
+292 AILAHMQSFVERFR
-306 YKASKAKQA
+306 YKATKAKQA
-315 QSLIKAIDRM
+315 QSLLKAIDRM

-349 VIANLKDL
+349 VIVSLKEL
-357 DAGYKADPQASA
+357 DAGYQVSSADLVDS
-369 AAAAAAAATAGS
+369 
-381 VAETTD
+381 
-387 LNDLDNDFED
+387 D
-397 GPQIRQ
+397 GPMAHH
-403 VLTHDQVV
+403 TGTGPEVV
-411 LSKINLELL
+411 LKKVNLELL

-444 ELQPLH
+444 DLAPLS
-450 GTVTIGKGIKIGYFA
+450 GEVVIGKGIKIGYFA

-475 QNALWHLFRINPN
+475 QDAMWHLYRINPD

-493 LRTFL
+493 LRSFL

-505 DKVFDPVKTMSGG
+505 DKVFDKVGTMSGG

-552 LSVALASYPGALVLV
+552 LSVALASYSGALVLV

-584 DQGRVSEFSG
+584 DSGKVSEFGG
-594 DLNDYQEYLLRRAR
+594 DLNDYQDYLLRKAR
-608 EFREQQQNAA
+608 EFREAQQAA
-618 QNANGNAGAN
+618 AAEAQGKVQG
-628 KSTSTTELR
+628 K
-637 AGMGAVNALGGS
+637 VQGS
-649 QPSASVSSY
+649 PSQSVSSY

-679 KIEKEEKEIAKI
+679 KIEANEKKMASI
-691 EARLQAI
+691 EKRLATI
-698 DERMADSSLYEGNK
+698 DERMADSSLYEDSNK
-712 DELEALILERA
+712 GELEKLILERA
-723 QLNTDKESHEE
+723 ELNNDKETLEE
-734 QWLELTAELEEAQ
+734 EWLMLNDELEAAQ
-747 ASS
+747 GQ

>member
-1 MSVAPYIHATTPPL
+1 
-15 RHSAPIFVFVAT
+15 
-27 LFSSASFVPCKLM
+27 M
-40 ISLQDITIMR
+40 IALQDITIMR
-50 GTKTLIEGASATILA
+50 GTKVLIEGASATILQ

-86 QGEITPELGSIGV
+86 QGELVPDLGTIGI

-109 QKTPALEISA
+109 QKTPALPTPA
-119 IDYVMQGDKTVQQLL
+119 IEYVMQGDKTVSSLL
-134 KQREAAYQQDSGE
+134 SRRDAAYAANDGE

-154 ELGIAGYWTLKPRAG
+154 ELGLAGFWTLKARAG
-169 ALLFGLGFG
+169 SLLFGLGFG
-178 PDELEKPVKEFS
+178 PDELEKPIAEFS

-204 YKSDLMLLDE
+204 YQSDLLLLDE

-225 FLQNFLKSYEG
+225 FLQNFLKNYEG

-258 ESGKVVLYPGNY
+258 EEHKIMLYPGNY
-270 SAYEKLRAEHIRAQK
+270 SAYEKIRAERIRAQK
-285 AARKREE
+285 AARKKEE
-292 AIVAHMQAFVDRFR
+292 AILAHMQSFVERFR
-306 YKASKAKQA
+306 YKSSKAKQA
-315 QSLIKAIDRM
+315 QSLLKAIDRM

-349 VIANLKDL
+349 VIASLKEL
-357 DAGYKADPQASA
+357 DAGYQVSSADLVDS
-369 AAAAAAAATAGS
+369 
-381 VAETTD
+381 
-387 LNDLDNDFED
+387 D
-397 GPQIRQ
+397 GPMAHHAG
-403 VLTHDQVV
+403 TGPEVV
-411 LSKINLELL
+411 LKKVNLELL

-444 ELQPLH
+444 DLAPLS
-450 GTVTIGKGIKIGYFA
+450 GEVVVGKGIKIGYFA

-475 QNALWHLFRINPN
+475 QDAMWHLYRINPD

-505 DKVFDPVKTMSGG
+505 DKVFDKVGTMSGG

-552 LSVALASYPGALVLV
+552 LSVALASYSGALVLV

-584 DQGRVSEFSG
+584 DSGKVSEFAG
-594 DLNDYQEYLLRRAR
+594 DLNDYQEYLLRKAR
-608 EFREQQQNAA
+608 EFREAQQAA
-618 QNANGNAGAN
+618 AAEAQG
-628 KSTSTTELR
+628 KV
-637 AGMGAVNALGGS
+637 MGAPS
-649 QPSASVSSY
+649 QSVSSY

-679 KIEKEEKEIAKI
+679 KIEANEKKMASI
-691 EARLQAI
+691 EKRLATI
-698 DERMADSSLYEGNK
+698 DERMADSSLYEDSNK
-712 DELEALILERA
+712 GELEKLILERA
-723 QLNTDKESHEE
+723 ELNNDKETLEE
-734 QWLELTAELEEAQ
+734 EWLMLNDELEAAQ
-747 ASS
+747 GQ

>member
-1 MSVAPYIHATTPPL
+1 
-15 RHSAPIFVFVAT
+15 
-27 LFSSASFVPCKLM
+27 M
-40 ISLQDITIMR
+40 IALQDITIMR
-50 GTKTLIEGASATILA
+50 GTKVLIEGASATILQ

-86 QGEITPELGSIGV
+86 QGELVPDLGTIGI

-109 QKTPALEISA
+109 QKTPALPTPA
-119 IDYVMQGDKTVQQLL
+119 IEYVMQGDKTVSSLL
-134 KQREAAYQQDSGE
+134 SRRDAAYAANDGE

-154 ELGIAGYWTLKPRAG
+154 ELGTAGFWTLKDRAG
-169 ALLFGLGFG
+169 SLLFGLGFG
-178 PDELEKPVKEFS
+178 PDELEKPIAEFS

-204 YKSDLMLLDE
+204 YQSDLLLLDE

-225 FLQNFLKSYEG
+225 FLQNFLKNYEG

-258 ESGKVVLYPGNY
+258 EEHKVVLYPGNY
-270 SAYEKLRAEHIRAQK
+270 SAYEKIRAERIRAQK
-285 AARKREE
+285 AARKKEE
-292 AIVAHMQAFVDRFR
+292 AILAHMQSFVERFR
-306 YKASKAKQA
+306 YKSSKAKQA
-315 QSLIKAIDRM
+315 QSLLKAIDRM

-349 VIANLKDL
+349 VIASLKEL
-357 DAGYKADPQASA
+357 DAGYQVSSADLVDS
-369 AAAAAAAATAGS
+369 
-381 VAETTD
+381 
-387 LNDLDNDFED
+387 D
-397 GPQIRQ
+397 GPMAHHAG
-403 VLTHDQVV
+403 TGPEVV
-411 LSKINLELL
+411 LKKVNLELL

-444 ELQPLH
+444 DLAPLS
-450 GTVTIGKGIKIGYFA
+450 GEVVVGKGIKIGYFA

-475 QNALWHLFRINPN
+475 QDAMWHLYRINPD

-505 DKVFDPVKTMSGG
+505 DKVFDKVGTMSGG

-552 LSVALASYPGALVLV
+552 LSVALASYSGALVLV

-584 DQGRVSEFSG
+584 DSGKVSEFAG
-594 DLNDYQEYLLRRAR
+594 DLNDYQEYLLRKAR
-608 EFREQQQNAA
+608 EFREAQQAA
-618 QNANGNAGAN
+618 AAEAQG
-628 KSTSTTELR
+628 KV
-637 AGMGAVNALGGS
+637 MGAPS
-649 QPSASVSSY
+649 QSVSSY

-679 KIEKEEKEIAKI
+679 KIEANEMKMASIEK
-691 EARLQAI
+691 RLATI
-698 DERMADSSLYEGNK
+698 DERMADSSLYEDSNK
-712 DELEALILERA
+712 GELEKLILERA
-723 QLNTDKESHEE
+723 ELNNDKETLEE
-734 QWLELTAELEEAQ
+734 EWLMLNDELEAAQ
-747 ASS
+747 GQ

>member
-1 MSVAPYIHATTPPL
+1 
-15 RHSAPIFVFVAT
+15 
-27 LFSSASFVPCKLM
+27 M
-40 ISLQDITIMR
+40 ISLQDLTIMR
-50 GTKTLIEGASATILA
+50 GSKVLIEGASATILG

-86 QGEITPELGSIGV
+86 QGEVAPELGTIGV

-109 QKTPALEISA
+109 QKTPALTISA
-119 IDYVMQGDKTVQQLL
+119 EEYVMKGDKTIQELL
-134 KQREAAYQQDSGE
+134 KRRDLAYEKNDGE
-147 KIALIED
+147 KIALVED
-154 ELGIAGYWTLKPRAG
+154 ELGVAGYWTLKARTG
-169 ALLFGLGFG
+169 ALLLGLGFG

-204 YKSDLMLLDE
+204 YKSDLLLLDE
-214 PTNHLDLDTVL
+214 PTNHLDLDTVM
-225 FLQNFLKSYEG
+225 FLQNYLRNYEG

-258 ESGKVVLYPGNY
+258 EEGKVVLYPGNY
-270 SAYEKLRAEHIRAQK
+270 SDYERLRAERIRAQK
-285 AARKREE
+285 AARRREE
-292 AIVAHMQAFVDRFR
+292 AILSHMQQFVDRFR

-315 QSLIKAIDRM
+315 QSLIKAMDRM

-334 SPFSFSFPEPERTPQ
+334 SPFSFSFPEPDRTPQ
-349 VIANLKDL
+349 VIASMKDL
-357 DAGYKADPQASA
+357 DCGYHHNAQDVAAANA
-369 AAAAAAAATAGS
+369 AAAALSNAQEG
-381 VAETTD
+381 ELLDNEGD
-387 LNDLDNDFED
+387 LNDSPHAHMLKEGDEVILN
-397 GPQIRQ
+397 
-403 VLTHDQVV
+403 
-411 LSKINLELL
+411 KINLELL
-420 SGDRIALLGKNGQG
+420 TGDRIALLGKNGQG

-444 ELQPLH
+444 DLKPINGE
-450 GTVTIGKGIKIGYFA
+450 VTIGKGIKIGYFA

-475 QNALWHLFRINPN
+475 QNALWHLWRIDND

-498 GSFAFSG
+498 GSFAFKG
-505 DKVFDPVKTMSGG
+505 DKVFDKVGTMSGG

-552 LSVALASYPGALVLV
+552 LSVALASYSGALVLV

-578 DKLWLV
+578 DKLWLI
-584 DQGRVSEFSG
+584 DSGKVSEFTG
-594 DLNDYQEYLLRRAR
+594 DLNDYQEFLVKRAR
-608 EFREQQQNAA
+608 EFREQQQALAA
-618 QNANGNAGAN
+618 ANNGKGAPASN
-628 KSTSTTELR
+628 TNQAQGSTSNSSSSDSST
-637 AGMGAVNALGGS
+637 
-649 QPSASVSSY
+649 SSY

-679 KIEKEEKEIAKI
+679 KIEKEEKRMAQIDE
-691 EARLQAI
+691 RLAAI
-698 DERMADSSLYEGNK
+698 DERMADSTLYESAK
-712 DELEALILERA
+712 DELEKLILERA
-723 QLNTDKESHEE
+723 QLAKEKDECEE
-734 QWLELTAELEEAQ
+734 RWLELNDELESAQ
-747 ASS
+747 

>member
-1 MSVAPYIHATTPPL
+1 
-15 RHSAPIFVFVAT
+15 
-27 LFSSASFVPCKLM
+27 M
-40 ISLQDITIMR
+40 IALQDITIMR
-50 GTKTLIEGASATILA
+50 GTKVLIEGASATILQ

-86 QGEITPELGSIGV
+86 QGELAPDLGTIGI

-109 QKTPALEISA
+109 QKTPALPTPA
-119 IDYVMQGDKTVQQLL
+119 IEYVMQGDKTVSSLL
-134 KQREAAYQQDSGE
+134 SRRDAAYAANDGE

-154 ELGIAGYWTLKPRAG
+154 ELGVAGFWTLKARAG
-169 ALLFGLGFG
+169 SLLFGLGFG
-178 PDELEKPVKEFS
+178 PDELEKPIAEFS

-204 YKSDLMLLDE
+204 YQSDLLLLDE

-225 FLQNFLKSYEG
+225 FLQNFLKNYEG

-258 ESGKVVLYPGNY
+258 EEHKVVLYPGNY
-270 SAYEKLRAEHIRAQK
+270 SAYEKIRAERIRAQK
-285 AARKREE
+285 AARKKEE
-292 AIVAHMQAFVDRFR
+292 AILAHMQSFVERFR
-306 YKASKAKQA
+306 YKATKAKQA
-315 QSLIKAIDRM
+315 QSLLKAIDRM

-349 VIANLKDL
+349 VIASLKEL
-357 DAGYKADPQASA
+357 DAGYQVS
-369 AAAAAAAATAGS
+369 S
-381 VAETTD
+381 VNLVD
-387 LNDLDNDFED
+387 SD
-397 GPQIRQ
+397 GPMAHH
-403 VLTHDQVV
+403 TGTGPEVV
-411 LSKINLELL
+411 LKKVNLELL

-444 ELQPLH
+444 DLAPLS
-450 GTVTIGKGIKIGYFA
+450 GEVVIGKGIKIGYFA

-475 QNALWHLFRINPN
+475 QDAMWHLYRINPD

-493 LRTFL
+493 LRSFL

-505 DKVFDPVKTMSGG
+505 DKVFDKVGTMSGG

-552 LSVALASYPGALVLV
+552 LSVALASYSGALVLV

-584 DQGRVSEFSG
+584 DSGKVSEFGG
-594 DLNDYQEYLLRRAR
+594 DLNDYQDYLLRKAR
-608 EFREQQQNAA
+608 EFREAQQAA
-618 QNANGNAGAN
+618 AAEAQGKVQG
-628 KSTSTTELR
+628 K
-637 AGMGAVNALGGS
+637 VQGS
-649 QPSASVSSY
+649 PSQSVSSY

-679 KIEKEEKEIAKI
+679 KIEANEKKMASI
-691 EARLQAI
+691 EKRLATI
-698 DERMADSSLYEGNK
+698 DERMADSSLYEDSNK
-712 DELEALILERA
+712 GELEKLILERA
-723 QLNTDKESHEE
+723 ELNNDKETLEE
-734 QWLELTAELEEAQ
+734 EWLMLNDELEAAQ
-747 ASS
+747 GQ

>member
-1 MSVAPYIHATTPPL
+1 
-15 RHSAPIFVFVAT
+15 
-27 LFSSASFVPCKLM
+27 
-40 ISLQDITIMR
+40 MR
-50 GTKTLIEGASATILA
+50 GTKVLIEGASATILQ

-86 QGEITPELGSIGV
+86 QGELAPDLGTIGI

-109 QKTPALEISA
+109 QKTPALPTPA
-119 IDYVMQGDKTVQQLL
+119 IEYVMQGDKTVSSLL
-134 KQREAAYQQDSGE
+134 SRRDAAYAANDGE

-154 ELGIAGYWTLKPRAG
+154 ELGVAGFWTLKARAG
-169 ALLFGLGFG
+169 SLLFGLGFG
-178 PDELEKPVKEFS
+178 PDELEKPIAEFS

-204 YKSDLMLLDE
+204 YQSDLLLLDE

-225 FLQNFLKSYEG
+225 FLQNFLKNYEG

-258 ESGKVVLYPGNY
+258 EEHKVVLYPGNY
-270 SAYEKLRAEHIRAQK
+270 SAYEKIRAERIRAQK
-285 AARKREE
+285 AARKKEE
-292 AIVAHMQAFVDRFR
+292 AILAHMQSFVERFR
-306 YKASKAKQA
+306 YKATKAKQA
-315 QSLIKAIDRM
+315 QSLLKAIDRM

-349 VIANLKDL
+349 VIASLKEL
-357 DAGYKADPQASA
+357 DAGYQVS
-369 AAAAAAAATAGS
+369 S
-381 VAETTD
+381 VNLVD
-387 LNDLDNDFED
+387 SD
-397 GPQIRQ
+397 GPMAHH
-403 VLTHDQVV
+403 TGTGPEVV
-411 LSKINLELL
+411 LKKVNLELL

-444 ELQPLH
+444 DLAPLS
-450 GTVTIGKGIKIGYFA
+450 GEVVIGKGIKIGYFA

-475 QNALWHLFRINPN
+475 QDAMWHLYRINPD

-493 LRTFL
+493 LRSFL

-505 DKVFDPVKTMSGG
+505 DKVFDKVGTMSGG

-552 LSVALASYPGALVLV
+552 LSVALASYSGALVLV

-584 DQGRVSEFSG
+584 DSGKVSEFGG
-594 DLNDYQEYLLRRAR
+594 DLNDYQDYLLRKAR
-608 EFREQQQNAA
+608 EFREAQQAA
-618 QNANGNAGAN
+618 AAEAQG
-628 KSTSTTELR
+628 K
-637 AGMGAVNALGGS
+637 VQGS
-649 QPSASVSSY
+649 PSQSVSSY

-679 KIEKEEKEIAKI
+679 KIEANEKKMASI
-691 EARLQAI
+691 EKRLATI
-698 DERMADSSLYEGNK
+698 DERMADSSLYEDSNK
-712 DELEALILERA
+712 GELEKLILERA
-723 QLNTDKESHEE
+723 ELNNDKETLEE
-734 QWLELTAELEEAQ
+734 EWLMLNDELEAAQ
-747 ASS
+747 GQ

>member
-1 MSVAPYIHATTPPL
+1 
-15 RHSAPIFVFVAT
+15 
-27 LFSSASFVPCKLM
+27 
-40 ISLQDITIMR
+40 MR
-50 GTKTLIEGASATILA
+50 GTKVLIEGASATILQ

-86 QGEITPELGSIGV
+86 QGELSPDLGTIGI

-109 QKTPALEISA
+109 QKTPALATSA
-119 IDYVMQGDKTVQQLL
+119 IDYVMEGDKTVAGLL
-134 KQREAAYQQDSGE
+134 KRRAKAYAANAGE
-147 KIALIED
+147 KIALLED
-154 ELGIAGYWTLKPRAG
+154 ELGVAGYWTLKARAG
-169 ALLFGLGFG
+169 SLLFGLGFG
-178 PDELEKPVKEFS
+178 PEELEKPVAEFS

-204 YKSDLMLLDE
+204 YQSDLLLLDE

-225 FLQNFLKSYEG
+225 FLQNFLKNYEG

-258 ESGKVVLYPGNY
+258 EEHKVVLYPGNY
-270 SAYEKLRAEHIRAQK
+270 SAYERIRAERIRAQK
-285 AARKREE
+285 AARKKEE
-292 AIVAHMQAFVDRFR
+292 AILAHMQSFVERFR
-306 YKASKAKQA
+306 YKATKAKQA
-315 QSLIKAIDRM
+315 QSLIKAMERM

-349 VIANLKDL
+349 VIASLKDL
-357 DAGYKADPQASA
+357 NAGYQGQSLDDSA
-369 AAAAAAAATAGS
+369 
-381 VAETTD
+381 
-387 LNDLDNDFED
+387 ND
-397 GPQIRQ
+397 GP
-403 VLTHDQVV
+403 LLHHSGTEVV
-411 LSKINLELL
+411 LSQVNLELL

-444 ELQPLH
+444 ELKPLS
-450 GTVTIGKGIKIGYFA
+450 GEVVIGKGIKIGYFA

-475 QNALWHLFRINPN
+475 QDAIWHLYRLNPD

-493 LRTFL
+493 LRSFL

-505 DKVFDPVKTMSGG
+505 DKVFDKVGTMSGG

-552 LSVALASYPGALVLV
+552 LSVALASYSGALVLV

-584 DQGRVSEFSG
+584 DSGKVSEFSG
-594 DLNDYQEYLLRRAR
+594 DLNDYQEYLLRKAR
-608 EFREQQQNAA
+608 EFREAQQAAA
-618 QNANGNAGAN
+618 QAAAP
-628 KSTSTTELR
+628 
-637 AGMGAVNALGGS
+637 A
-649 QPSASVSSY
+649 PSASVSSY

-679 KIEKEEKEIAKI
+679 KIEANEKKMATI
-691 EARLQAI
+691 ESRLATI
-698 DERMADSSLYEGNK
+698 DERMADASLYEDSNK
-712 DELEALILERA
+712 GELEQLILERA
-723 QLNTDKESHEE
+723 ELNGQKDTLEE
-734 QWLELTAELEEAQ
+734 EWLALNDELEAAQ
-747 ASS
+747 AN

>member
-1 MSVAPYIHATTPPL
+1 
-15 RHSAPIFVFVAT
+15 
-27 LFSSASFVPCKLM
+27 M
-40 ISLQDITIMR
+40 IALQDITIMR
-50 GTKTLIEGASATILA
+50 GTKVLIEGASATILQ

-86 QGEITPELGSIGV
+86 QGELVPDLGTIGI

-109 QKTPALEISA
+109 QKTPALPTPA
-119 IDYVMQGDKTVQQLL
+119 IEYVMQGDKTVSSLL
-134 KQREAAYQQDSGE
+134 SRRDAAYAANDGE

-154 ELGIAGYWTLKPRAG
+154 ELGLAGFWTLKARAG
-169 ALLFGLGFG
+169 SLLFGLGFG
-178 PDELEKPVKEFS
+178 PDELEKPIAEFS

-204 YKSDLMLLDE
+204 YQSDLLLLDE

-225 FLQNFLKSYEG
+225 FLQNFLKNYEG

-258 ESGKVVLYPGNY
+258 EEHKVVLYPGNY
-270 SAYEKLRAEHIRAQK
+270 SAYEKIRAERIRAQK
-285 AARKREE
+285 AARKKEE
-292 AIVAHMQAFVDRFR
+292 AILAHMQSFVERFR
-306 YKASKAKQA
+306 YKSSKAKQA
-315 QSLIKAIDRM
+315 QSLLKAIDRM

-349 VIANLKDL
+349 VIASLKEL
-357 DAGYKADPQASA
+357 DAGYQVSNADLVDS
-369 AAAAAAAATAGS
+369 
-381 VAETTD
+381 
-387 LNDLDNDFED
+387 D
-397 GPQIRQ
+397 GPMAHHAG
-403 VLTHDQVV
+403 TGPEVV
-411 LSKINLELL
+411 LKKVNLELL

-444 ELQPLH
+444 DLAPLS
-450 GTVTIGKGIKIGYFA
+450 GEIVVGKGIKIGYFA

-475 QNALWHLFRINPN
+475 QDAMWHLYRINPD

-505 DKVFDPVKTMSGG
+505 DKVFDKVGTMSGG

-552 LSVALASYPGALVLV
+552 LSVALASYSGALVLV

-584 DQGRVSEFSG
+584 DSGKVSEFAG
-594 DLNDYQEYLLRRAR
+594 DLNDYQEYLLRKAR
-608 EFREQQQNAA
+608 EFREAQQAA
-618 QNANGNAGAN
+618 AAEAQG
-628 KSTSTTELR
+628 KV
-637 AGMGAVNALGGS
+637 MGAPS
-649 QPSASVSSY
+649 QSVSSY

-679 KIEKEEKEIAKI
+679 KIEANEKKMASI
-691 EARLQAI
+691 EKRLTTI
-698 DERMADSSLYEGNK
+698 DERMADSSLYEDSNK
-712 DELEALILERA
+712 GELEKLILERA
-723 QLNTDKESHEE
+723 ELNNDKETLEE
-734 QWLELTAELEEAQ
+734 EWLMLNDELEAAQ
-747 ASS
+747 GQ

>member
-1 MSVAPYIHATTPPL
+1 
-15 RHSAPIFVFVAT
+15 
-27 LFSSASFVPCKLM
+27 M
-40 ISLQDITIMR
+40 ISLQDLTIMR
-50 GTKTLIEGASATILA
+50 GSKVLIEGASATVLS

-86 QGEITPELGSIGV
+86 QGEVAPEQGSIGV

-109 QKTPALEISA
+109 QKTPALSTSA
-119 IDYVMQGDKTVQQLL
+119 LDYVMQGDKTVQELL
-134 KQREAAYQQDSGE
+134 ARREAAYASNAGE

-154 ELGIAGYWTLKPRAG
+154 ELGMAGYWTLKARTG
-169 ALLFGLGFG
+169 SLLLGLGFST
-178 PDELEKPVKEFS
+178 DELDKPVKEFS

-204 YKSDLMLLDE
+204 YKSDLLLLDE

-225 FLQNFLKSYEG
+225 FLQNYLRNYDG

-258 ESGKVVLYPGNY
+258 EEGKVVLYPGNY
-270 SAYEKLRAEHIRAQK
+270 SDYERLRAERIRAQK
-285 AARKREE
+285 SARRREE
-292 AIVAHMQAFVDRFR
+292 AILAHMQKFVDRFR
-306 YKASKAKQA
+306 FKASKAKQA
-315 QSLIKAIDRM
+315 QSLIKAMDKM

-349 VIANLKDL
+349 VIASLKEL
-357 DAGYKADPQASA
+357 DAGYHHELSEIQAAQAAIAKA
-369 AAAAAAAATAGS
+369 AAAALDATAGG
-381 VAETTD
+381 AESAM
-387 LNDLDNDFED
+387 LDNNADEND
-397 GPQIRQ
+397 APTMHQITQ
-403 VLTHDQVV
+403 ENEVILHKV
-411 LSKINLELL
+411 NLELL

-444 ELQPLH
+444 NLKPVSGEVL
-450 GTVTIGKGIKIGYFA
+450 IGKGIKIGYFA

-475 QNALWHLFRINPN
+475 QNALWHLWRIDAD

-498 GSFAFSG
+498 GSFAFKG
-505 DKVFDPVKTMSGG
+505 DKVFDKVGTMSGG

-552 LSVALASYPGALVLV
+552 LSVALASYSGALVLV

-584 DQGRVSEFSG
+584 DSGKVSEFAG
-594 DLNDYQEYLLRRAR
+594 DLNDYQEFLLRRAR
-608 EFREQQQNAA
+608 EFREQQQAA
-618 QNANGNAGAN
+618 AAAANGKAASGNASAASNGSAN
-628 KSTSTTELR
+628 SSSTSTS
-637 AGMGAVNALGGS
+637 GS
-649 QPSASVSSY
+649 SSGSSSY
-658 KTKEQKQ
+658 KSKEQKQ

-674 RPLKL
+674 RPIKL
-679 KIEKEEKEIAKI
+679 KIEKEEKQMAAIDE
-691 EARLQAI
+691 RLKEI
-698 DERMADSSLYEGNK
+698 DERMADSSLYESGK
-712 DELEALILERA
+712 EELEALIMERA
-723 QLNTDKESHEE
+723 KLSGEKDECEE
-734 QWLELTAELEEAQ
+734 RWLELNDELEAAQ
-747 ASS
+747 AQ

>member
-1 MSVAPYIHATTPPL
+1 
-15 RHSAPIFVFVAT
+15 
-27 LFSSASFVPCKLM
+27 
-40 ISLQDITIMR
+40 MR
-50 GTKTLIEGASATILA
+50 GTKVLIEGASATILQ

-86 QGEITPELGSIGV
+86 QGELVPDLGTIGI

-109 QKTPALEISA
+109 QKTPALPTPA
-119 IDYVMQGDKTVQQLL
+119 IEYVMQGDKTVSSLL
-134 KQREAAYQQDSGE
+134 SRRDAAYAANDGE

-154 ELGIAGYWTLKPRAG
+154 ELGMAGFWTFKARAG
-169 ALLFGLGFG
+169 SLLFGLGFG
-178 PDELEKPVKEFS
+178 PDELEKPIAEFS

-204 YKSDLMLLDE
+204 YQSDLLLLDE

-225 FLQNFLKSYEG
+225 FLQNFLKNYEG

-258 ESGKVVLYPGNY
+258 EEHKIVLYPGNY
-270 SAYEKLRAEHIRAQK
+270 SAYEKIRAERIRAQK
-285 AARKREE
+285 AARKKEE
-292 AIVAHMQAFVDRFR
+292 AILAHMQSFVERFR
-306 YKASKAKQA
+306 YKSSKAKQA
-315 QSLIKAIDRM
+315 QSLLKAIDRM

-349 VIANLKDL
+349 VIASLKEL
-357 DAGYKADPQASA
+357 YAGYQVSSADLVDS
-369 AAAAAAAATAGS
+369 
-381 VAETTD
+381 
-387 LNDLDNDFED
+387 D
-397 GPQIRQ
+397 GPMAHHAG
-403 VLTHDQVV
+403 TGPEVV
-411 LSKINLELL
+411 LKKVNLELL

-444 ELQPLH
+444 DLAPLS
-450 GTVTIGKGIKIGYFA
+450 GEVVVGKGIKIGYFA

-475 QNALWHLFRINPN
+475 QDAMWHLYRINPD

-505 DKVFDPVKTMSGG
+505 DKVFDKVGTMSGG

-552 LSVALASYPGALVLV
+552 LSVALASYSGALVLV

-584 DQGRVSEFSG
+584 DSGKVSEFAG
-594 DLNDYQEYLLRRAR
+594 DLNDYQEYLLRKAR
-608 EFREQQQNAA
+608 EFREAQQAA
-618 QNANGNAGAN
+618 AAEAQG
-628 KSTSTTELR
+628 KV
-637 AGMGAVNALGGS
+637 MGAPS
-649 QPSASVSSY
+649 QSVSSY

-679 KIEKEEKEIAKI
+679 KIEANEKKMASI
-691 EARLQAI
+691 EKRLATI
-698 DERMADSSLYEGNK
+698 DERMADSSLYEDSNK
-712 DELEALILERA
+712 GELEKLILERA
-723 QLNTDKESHEE
+723 ELNNDKETLEE
-734 QWLELTAELEEAQ
+734 EWLMLNDELEAAQ
-747 ASS
+747 GQ

>member
-1 MSVAPYIHATTPPL
+1 
-15 RHSAPIFVFVAT
+15 
-27 LFSSASFVPCKLM
+27 M
-40 ISLQDITIMR
+40 IALQDITIMR
-50 GTKTLIEGASATILA
+50 GTKVLIEGASATILQ

-86 QGEITPELGSIGV
+86 QGELAPDLGTIGI

-109 QKTPALEISA
+109 QKTPALPTPA
-119 IDYVMQGDKTVQQLL
+119 IEYVMQGDKTVSSLL
-134 KQREAAYQQDSGE
+134 SRRDAAYAANDGE

-154 ELGIAGYWTLKPRAG
+154 ELGVAGFWTLKARAG
-169 ALLFGLGFG
+169 SLLFGLGFG
-178 PDELEKPVKEFS
+178 PDELEKPIAEFS

-204 YKSDLMLLDE
+204 YQSDLLLLDE

-225 FLQNFLKSYEG
+225 FLQNFLKNYEG

-258 ESGKVVLYPGNY
+258 EEHKVVLYPGNY
-270 SAYEKLRAEHIRAQK
+270 SAYEKIRAERIRAQK
-285 AARKREE
+285 AARKKEE
-292 AIVAHMQAFVDRFR
+292 AILAHMQSFVERFR
-306 YKASKAKQA
+306 YKATKAKQA
-315 QSLIKAIDRM
+315 QSLLKAIDRM

-349 VIANLKDL
+349 VIASLKEL
-357 DAGYKADPQASA
+357 DAGYQVSSADLVDS
-369 AAAAAAAATAGS
+369 
-381 VAETTD
+381 
-387 LNDLDNDFED
+387 D
-397 GPQIRQ
+397 GPMAHH
-403 VLTHDQVV
+403 TGTGPEVV
-411 LSKINLELL
+411 LKKVNLELL

-444 ELQPLH
+444 DLAPLS
-450 GTVTIGKGIKIGYFA
+450 GEVVIGKGIKIGYFA

-475 QNALWHLFRINPN
+475 QDAMWHLYRINPD

-493 LRTFL
+493 LRSFL

-505 DKVFDPVKTMSGG
+505 DKVFDKVGTMSGG

-552 LSVALASYPGALVLV
+552 LSVALASYSGALVLV

-584 DQGRVSEFSG
+584 DSGKVSEFGG
-594 DLNDYQEYLLRRAR
+594 DLNDYQDYLLRKAR
-608 EFREQQQNAA
+608 EFREAQQAA
-618 QNANGNAGAN
+618 AAEAQG
-628 KSTSTTELR
+628 K
-637 AGMGAVNALGGS
+637 VQDKVQGS
-649 QPSASVSSY
+649 PSQSVSSY

-679 KIEKEEKEIAKI
+679 KIEANEKKMASI
-691 EARLQAI
+691 EKRLATI
-698 DERMADSSLYEGNK
+698 DERMADSSLYEDSNK
-712 DELEALILERA
+712 GELEKLILERA
-723 QLNTDKESHEE
+723 ELNNDKETLEE
-734 QWLELTAELEEAQ
+734 EWLMLNDELEAAQ
-747 ASS
+747 GQ

>member
-1 MSVAPYIHATTPPL
+1 
-15 RHSAPIFVFVAT
+15 
-27 LFSSASFVPCKLM
+27 M
-40 ISLQDITIMR
+40 IALQDLTIMR
-50 GTKTLIEGASATILA
+50 GTKVLIEGASATILQ

-73 RNGCGKSTLFAAI
+73 RNGCGKSTLFAAL
-86 QGEITPELGSIGV
+86 QGELAPDLGSIGI

-109 QKTPALEISA
+109 QKTPALSIA
-119 IDYVMQGDKTVQQLL
+119 ALDYVMQGDKTISALL
-134 KQREAAYQQDSGE
+134 DRRAEAYAHNLGE

-154 ELGIAGYWTLKPRAG
+154 ELGMAGYWTLKARAG
-169 ALLFGLGFG
+169 SLLFGLGFG
-178 PDELEKPVKEFS
+178 PDELEKPIKEFS

-204 YKSDLMLLDE
+204 YQSDLLLLDE

-225 FLQNFLKSYEG
+225 FLQNFLKNYEG

-258 ESGKVVLYPGNY
+258 EDHKVVLYPGNY
-270 SAYEKLRAEHIRAQK
+270 SAYERIRAERIRAQK

-292 AIVAHMQAFVDRFR
+292 AILAHMQSFVERFR
-306 YKASKAKQA
+306 YKATKAKQA
-315 QSLIKAIDRM
+315 QSLIKAMDRM

-349 VIANLKDL
+349 VIAALKDL
-357 DAGYKADPQASA
+357 DAGYFGT
-369 AAAAAAAATAGS
+369 TAMS
-381 VAETTD
+381 DE
-387 LNDLDNDFED
+387 DND
-397 GPQIRQ
+397 GPLAHPGTSEGT
-403 VLTHDQVV
+403 VGPEVV
-411 LSKINLELL
+411 LQHVNLELL

-444 ELQPLH
+444 ALAPLK
-450 GTVTIGKGIKIGYFA
+450 GEVVIGKGIKIGYFA

-475 QNALWHLFRINPN
+475 QDAMWHLYRINPD
-488 AKEKD
+488 AKEKE

-505 DKVFDPVKTMSGG
+505 DKVFDKVGTMSGG

-527 IAYQKPNLLLLD
+527 IAYQRPNLLLLD

-552 LSVALASYPGALVLV
+552 LSVALASYSGALVLV

-584 DQGRVSEFSG
+584 DQGKVSEFSG

-608 EFREQQQNAA
+608 EFREAQQAA
-618 QNANGNAGAN
+618 AAAAGAPAA
-628 KSTSTTELR
+628 SSAQGA
-637 AGMGAVNALGGS
+637 AGTPS
-649 QPSASVSSY
+649 QSVSSY

-679 KIEKEEKEIAKI
+679 KIEANEKKMATI
-691 EARLQAI
+691 ESRLATI
-698 DERMADSSLYEGNK
+698 DERMADSSLYEDSNK
-712 DELEALILERA
+712 GELEQLILERA
-723 QLNTDKESHEE
+723 ELNQQKETLEE
-734 QWLELTAELEEAQ
+734 EWLLLNDELEAAQ
-747 ASS
+747 AQ

>member
-1 MSVAPYIHATTPPL
+1 
-15 RHSAPIFVFVAT
+15 
-27 LFSSASFVPCKLM
+27 
-40 ISLQDITIMR
+40 MR
-50 GTKTLIEGASATILA
+50 GTKVLIEGASATILQ

-86 QGEITPELGSIGV
+86 QGELSPDLGTIGI

-109 QKTPALEISA
+109 QKTPALATSA
-119 IDYVMQGDKTVQQLL
+119 IDYVMEGDKTVAGLL
-134 KQREAAYQQDSGE
+134 KRRAEAYAANAGE
-147 KIALIED
+147 KIALLED
-154 ELGIAGYWTLKPRAG
+154 ELGVAGYWTLKARAG
-169 ALLFGLGFG
+169 SLLFGLGFG
-178 PDELEKPVKEFS
+178 PEELEKPVAEFS

-204 YKSDLMLLDE
+204 YQSDLLLLDE

-225 FLQNFLKSYEG
+225 FLQNFLKNYEG

-258 ESGKVVLYPGNY
+258 EEHKVVLYPGNY
-270 SAYEKLRAEHIRAQK
+270 SAYERIRAERIRAQK
-285 AARKREE
+285 AARKKEE
-292 AIVAHMQAFVDRFR
+292 AILAHMQSFVERFR
-306 YKASKAKQA
+306 YKATKAKQA
-315 QSLIKAIDRM
+315 QSLIKAMERM

-334 SPFSFSFPEPERTPQ
+334 SPFSFSIPEPERTPQ
-349 VIANLKDL
+349 VIASLKDL
-357 DAGYKADPQASA
+357 NAGYQGQSLDDSA
-369 AAAAAAAATAGS
+369 
-381 VAETTD
+381 
-387 LNDLDNDFED
+387 ND
-397 GPQIRQ
+397 GP
-403 VLTHDQVV
+403 LLHHSGTEVV
-411 LSKINLELL
+411 LSQVNLELL

-444 ELQPLH
+444 ELKPLS
-450 GTVTIGKGIKIGYFA
+450 GEVVIGKGIKIGYFA

-475 QNALWHLFRINPN
+475 QDAIWHLYRLNPD

-493 LRTFL
+493 LRSFL

-505 DKVFDPVKTMSGG
+505 DKVFDKVGTMSGG

-552 LSVALASYPGALVLV
+552 LSVALASYSGALVLV

-584 DQGRVSEFSG
+584 DSGKVSEFSG
-594 DLNDYQEYLLRRAR
+594 DLNDYQEYLLRKAR
-608 EFREQQQNAA
+608 EFREAQQAAA
-618 QNANGNAGAN
+618 QAAAP
-628 KSTSTTELR
+628 
-637 AGMGAVNALGGS
+637 A
-649 QPSASVSSY
+649 PSASVSSY

-679 KIEKEEKEIAKI
+679 KIEANEKKMATI
-691 EARLQAI
+691 ESRLATI
-698 DERMADSSLYEGNK
+698 DERMADASLYEDSNK
-712 DELEALILERA
+712 GELEQLILERA
-723 QLNTDKESHEE
+723 ELNGQKDTLEE
-734 QWLELTAELEEAQ
+734 EWLALNDELEAAQ
-747 ASS
+747 AN

>member
-1 MSVAPYIHATTPPL
+1 
-15 RHSAPIFVFVAT
+15 
-27 LFSSASFVPCKLM
+27 M
-40 ISLQDITIMR
+40 IALQDITIMR
-50 GTKTLIEGASATILA
+50 GTKVLIEGASATILQ

-86 QGEITPELGSIGV
+86 QGELAPDLGTIGI

-109 QKTPALEISA
+109 QKTPALPTPA
-119 IDYVMQGDKTVQQLL
+119 IEYVMQGDKTVSSLL
-134 KQREAAYQQDSGE
+134 SRRDAAYAANDGE

-154 ELGIAGYWTLKPRAG
+154 ELGVAGFWTLKARAG
-169 ALLFGLGFG
+169 SLLFGLGFG
-178 PDELEKPVKEFS
+178 PDELEKPIAEFS

-204 YKSDLMLLDE
+204 YQSDLLLLDE

-225 FLQNFLKSYEG
+225 FLQNFLKNYEG

-258 ESGKVVLYPGNY
+258 EEHKVVLYPGNY
-270 SAYEKLRAEHIRAQK
+270 SAYEKIRAERIRAQK
-285 AARKREE
+285 AARKKEE
-292 AIVAHMQAFVDRFR
+292 AILAHMQSFVERFR
-306 YKASKAKQA
+306 YKATKAKQA
-315 QSLIKAIDRM
+315 QSLLKAIDRM

-349 VIANLKDL
+349 VIASLKEL
-357 DAGYKADPQASA
+357 DAGYQVNSADLVDS
-369 AAAAAAAATAGS
+369 
-381 VAETTD
+381 
-387 LNDLDNDFED
+387 D
-397 GPQIRQ
+397 GPMAHHAG
-403 VLTHDQVV
+403 TGPEVV
-411 LSKINLELL
+411 LKKVNLELL

-444 ELQPLH
+444 DLAPLS
-450 GTVTIGKGIKIGYFA
+450 GEVVIGKGIKIGYFA

-475 QNALWHLFRINPN
+475 QDAMWHLYRINPD

-493 LRTFL
+493 LRSFL

-505 DKVFDPVKTMSGG
+505 DKVFDKVGTMSGG

-552 LSVALASYPGALVLV
+552 LSVALASYSGALVLV

-584 DQGRVSEFSG
+584 DAGKVSEFAG
-594 DLNDYQEYLLRRAR
+594 DLNDYQDYLLRKAR
-608 EFREQQQNAA
+608 EFREAQQAA
-618 QNANGNAGAN
+618 AAEAQG
-628 KSTSTTELR
+628 K
-637 AGMGAVNALGGS
+637 VQGS
-649 QPSASVSSY
+649 PSQSVSSY

-679 KIEKEEKEIAKI
+679 KIEANEKKMASI
-691 EARLQAI
+691 EKRLATI
-698 DERMADSSLYEGNK
+698 DERMADSSLYEDSNK
-712 DELEALILERA
+712 GELEKLILERA
-723 QLNTDKESHEE
+723 ELNNDKETLEE
-734 QWLELTAELEEAQ
+734 EWLMLNDELEAAQ
-747 ASS
+747 GQ

>member
-1 MSVAPYIHATTPPL
+1 
-15 RHSAPIFVFVAT
+15 
-27 LFSSASFVPCKLM
+27 M
-40 ISLQDITIMR
+40 IALQDITIMR
-50 GTKTLIEGASATILA
+50 GTKVLIEGASATILQ

-86 QGEITPELGSIGV
+86 QGELVPDLGTIGI

-109 QKTPALEISA
+109 QKTPALPTPA
-119 IDYVMQGDKTVQQLL
+119 IEYVMQGDKTVSSLL
-134 KQREAAYQQDSGE
+134 SRRDAAYAANDGE

-154 ELGIAGYWTLKPRAG
+154 ELGLAGFWTLKARAG
-169 ALLFGLGFG
+169 SLLFGLGFG
-178 PDELEKPVKEFS
+178 PDELEKPIAEFS

-204 YKSDLMLLDE
+204 YQSDLLLLDE

-225 FLQNFLKSYEG
+225 FLQNFLKNYEG

-258 ESGKVVLYPGNY
+258 EEHKVVLYPGNY
-270 SAYEKLRAEHIRAQK
+270 SAYEKIRAERIRAQK
-285 AARKREE
+285 AARKKEE
-292 AIVAHMQAFVDRFR
+292 AILAHMQSFVERFR
-306 YKASKAKQA
+306 YKSSKAKQA
-315 QSLIKAIDRM
+315 QSLLKAIDRM

-349 VIANLKDL
+349 VIASLKEL
-357 DAGYKADPQASA
+357 DAGYQVSNADLVDS
-369 AAAAAAAATAGS
+369 
-381 VAETTD
+381 
-387 LNDLDNDFED
+387 D
-397 GPQIRQ
+397 GPMAHHAG
-403 VLTHDQVV
+403 TGPEVV
-411 LSKINLELL
+411 LKKVNLELL

-444 ELQPLH
+444 DLAPLS
-450 GTVTIGKGIKIGYFA
+450 GEVVVGKGIKIGYFA

-475 QNALWHLFRINPN
+475 QDAMWHLYRINPD

-505 DKVFDPVKTMSGG
+505 DKVFDKVGTMSGG

-552 LSVALASYPGALVLV
+552 LSVALASYSGALVLV

-584 DQGRVSEFSG
+584 DSGKVSEFAG
-594 DLNDYQEYLLRRAR
+594 DLNDYQEYLLRKAR
-608 EFREQQQNAA
+608 EFREAQQAA
-618 QNANGNAGAN
+618 AAEAQG
-628 KSTSTTELR
+628 KV
-637 AGMGAVNALGGS
+637 MGAPS
-649 QPSASVSSY
+649 QSVSSY

-679 KIEKEEKEIAKI
+679 KIEANEKKMASI
-691 EARLQAI
+691 EKRLATI
-698 DERMADSSLYEGNK
+698 DERMADSSLYEDSNK
-712 DELEALILERA
+712 GELEKLILERA
-723 QLNTDKESHEE
+723 ELNNDKETLEE
-734 QWLELTAELEEAQ
+734 EWLMLNDELEAAQ
-747 ASS
+747 GQ

>member
-1 MSVAPYIHATTPPL
+1 
-15 RHSAPIFVFVAT
+15 
-27 LFSSASFVPCKLM
+27 M
-40 ISLQDITIMR
+40 IALQDITIMR
-50 GTKTLIEGASATILA
+50 GTKVLIEGASATILQ

-86 QGEITPELGSIGV
+86 QGELAPDLGTIGI

-109 QKTPALEISA
+109 QKTPALPTPA
-119 IDYVMQGDKTVQQLL
+119 IEYVMQGDKTVSSLL
-134 KQREAAYQQDSGE
+134 SRRDAAYAANDGE
-147 KIALIED
+147 NIALIED
-154 ELGIAGYWTLKPRAG
+154 ELGVAGFWTLKARAG
-169 ALLFGLGFG
+169 SLLFGLGFG
-178 PDELEKPVKEFS
+178 PDELEKPIAEFS

-204 YKSDLMLLDE
+204 YQSDLLLLDE

-225 FLQNFLKSYEG
+225 FLQNFLKNYEG

-258 ESGKVVLYPGNY
+258 EEHKVVLYPGNY
-270 SAYEKLRAEHIRAQK
+270 SAYEKIRAERIRAQK
-285 AARKREE
+285 AARKKEE
-292 AIVAHMQAFVDRFR
+292 AILAHMQSFVERFR
-306 YKASKAKQA
+306 YKATKAKQA
-315 QSLIKAIDRM
+315 QSLLKAIDRM

-349 VIANLKDL
+349 VIASLKEL
-357 DAGYKADPQASA
+357 DAGYQVSSADLVDS
-369 AAAAAAAATAGS
+369 
-381 VAETTD
+381 
-387 LNDLDNDFED
+387 D
-397 GPQIRQ
+397 GPMAHH
-403 VLTHDQVV
+403 TGTGPEVV
-411 LSKINLELL
+411 LKKVNLELL

-444 ELQPLH
+444 DLAPLS
-450 GTVTIGKGIKIGYFA
+450 GEVVIGKGIKIGYFA

-475 QNALWHLFRINPN
+475 QDAMWHLYRINQD

-493 LRTFL
+493 LRSFL

-505 DKVFDPVKTMSGG
+505 DKVFDKVGTMSGG

-552 LSVALASYPGALVLV
+552 LSVALASYSGALVLV

-584 DQGRVSEFSG
+584 DSGKVSEFGG
-594 DLNDYQEYLLRRAR
+594 DLNDYQDYLLRKAR
-608 EFREQQQNAA
+608 EFREAQQAA
-618 QNANGNAGAN
+618 AAEAQGKVQG
-628 KSTSTTELR
+628 K
-637 AGMGAVNALGGS
+637 VQGS
-649 QPSASVSSY
+649 PSQSVSSY

-679 KIEKEEKEIAKI
+679 KIEANEKKMASI
-691 EARLQAI
+691 EKRLATI
-698 DERMADSSLYEGNK
+698 DERMADSSLYEDSNK
-712 DELEALILERA
+712 GELEKLILERA
-723 QLNTDKESHEE
+723 ELNNDKETLEE
-734 QWLELTAELEEAQ
+734 EWLMLNDELEAAQ
-747 ASS
+747 GQ